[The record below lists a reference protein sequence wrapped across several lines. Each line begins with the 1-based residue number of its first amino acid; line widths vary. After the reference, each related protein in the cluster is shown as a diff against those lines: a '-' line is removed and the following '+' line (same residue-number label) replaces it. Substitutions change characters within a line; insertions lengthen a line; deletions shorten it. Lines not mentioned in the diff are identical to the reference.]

1 MPGAGGN
8 VISSYGGGGQ
18 KLCEIAYTQR
28 SYYIDIKPLTLKPEL
43 CLFSF

>member
-8 VISSYGGGGQ
+8 VISSYEGGQ

-28 SYYIDIKPLTLKPEL
+28 SYYTDIKPLTLKPEL
-43 CLFSF
+43 CLF